1 VDGRQY
7 IEMFVG
13 GSGTN
18 TTATCYRCLKNS
30 FIVSIRAD
38 GVRGVHHVAFRLRV
52 RAAGLQGR
60 QRIFWTLMYMS
71 MFPNVVAIL
80 PLIPHLQRPG
90 WINNLNALIW
100 PAMAGVFNIFL
111 IRNF

>member
-1 VDGRQY
+1 
-7 IEMFVG
+7 
-13 GSGTN
+13 
-18 TTATCYRCLKNS
+18 
-30 FIVSIRAD
+30 
-38 GVRGVHHVAFRLRV
+38 
-52 RAAGLQGR
+52 
-60 QRIFWTLMYMS
+60 MYMS